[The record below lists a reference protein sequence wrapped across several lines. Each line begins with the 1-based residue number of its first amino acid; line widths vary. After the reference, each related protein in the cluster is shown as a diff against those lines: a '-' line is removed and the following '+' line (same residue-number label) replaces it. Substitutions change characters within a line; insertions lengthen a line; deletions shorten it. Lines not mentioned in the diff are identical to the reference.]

1 MAGTSVKV
9 DLGISHYKKSYE
21 FKTDW
26 YHQRP
31 GSGFFKDLLAD
42 ETAMDDKMRGEI
54 DSVLGLLDRLKDER
68 EKEFDSSQEAR
79 LNRLELLKE
88 ARKRAGEELRGDEDR
103 AVFYPK
109 KKGEEARVMDFSVKN
124 QSGSSSEPLP
134 RRPPVPVSYEL
145 PASYQR
151 SVPVSTSSS
160 TPVSSPSNSTPSTPI
175 RKSSSVTVT
184 LNRRISRESCG
195 SGRESRDSI
204 DASMN
209 EEGVGQRDGRR
220 RPSRESR
227 GSGQE
232 SRDSIDSTMYPGGE
246 VETSGAQEGGV
257 GRVVVKRKQQDMVAE
272 IHEKAEVISK
282 SARKGPEAV
291 SSSVSHARD
300 IEDDPEVAEY
310 LRRIRGVAVPSSGK
324 AEPDKQKEDS
334 RDKAIE
340 SVPTP
345 KTVSVQLNLDLQK
358 SRISAAKAAPTRRKP
373 TADHRRSWRLSN
385 DDTLDEKFAE
395 WEKENI
401 EDVEGRQDSQIEPE
415 VSPMACSAVASHVM
429 EASTREYPKPMLAR
443 RGSSDD
449 VLPRTHPKAKKPAW
463 KSKTYGGIALPAF
476 DEAVKSGGTKKL
488 RKTSTEAMLTA
499 DVVKQA
505 ALDKLNRAAKED
517 RPEREPEKPAWLV
530 EAETRRK
537 LHDRR
542 RHAGPKV
549 KPAEEPEPQGI
560 PVQLRRTGAKLTEGQ
575 DVRKEEEDEEEPE
588 EMEIAVKLRPTGRM
602 MAKEVQREPEKVE
615 FSFKLRPTGIQL
627 VDKEDQDEDRGEES
641 ANAVIPVR
649 LRPVGQRGTAKPRRD
664 EPQEEP
670 EIAVKLRLA
679 RERLDALDA
688 KEEEKRRQEEHVH
701 VPIRMER
708 RYSTEKPKTEAAS
721 NLPVK
726 RPSRGEIHAV
736 TLSQKSM
743 ESAHVVSPMPT
754 RTTAEST
761 PPLTPTTRTPGK
773 ASYKVTPVHDKFSYS
788 EPTWGDDL
796 TYGDRYVKSNGHE
809 LAPSDGMI
817 NGDRYVEDRRN
828 FSQHKPVINGD
839 RYIVDRRDFKQHER
853 ARRDDLINGD
863 RYDRPDSGPQNLAR
877 SNSLTRKTS
886 EDTYPTKRAEHT
898 YDHPIRAD
906 SITRKPSGDK
916 FVQER
921 KKDTYGVIIRAKP
934 VSSLQNGELIAR
946 DVTNES
952 IAPVR
957 TEQDDGWARRD
968 ERYPAQERRAPAQD
982 RREPAVDKRGPAIDR
997 RGPAQDRGEPA
1008 QDRRQP
1014 AHDRREAY
1022 GRSRTEDYG
1031 ASREKRESYGTR
1043 ERKDSRG
1050 SSGERRELYSK
1061 PRRESLT
1068 ITTARPYQTPT
1079 NAKAKPYQAL
1089 SPSYQTQTNA
1099 KVKPF
1104 QASGPSYQAPSNVE
1118 SKQSQPIPAM
1128 TSVYYTPPSSPE
1140 SRSSSSGTR
1149 ASQHVGER
1157 QVSPVRSYV
1166 MDTAPSWDSQVDGA
1180 PRDSRTRVTSP
1191 SRKPEMEPVRVT
1203 AHIDGSE
1210 PIRIEQEPPS
1220 RPARVALA
1228 EATPQGRST
1237 PDQRKTP
1244 SRSAKIKARH
1254 LSSERS
1260 KTVTVTASEVPQ
1272 VQSQRR
1278 ASAEYPQFMIGQRTP
1293 EYPKMRV
1300 EKVGNGYLKHAAV
1313 STVVKAKHIPSS
1325 EQKILVRTHR
1335 HEPDNQQ
1342 LWRGDADVRQ
1352 GEPQRTQEVEPQW
1365 MKDLSEKR
1373 RKGQGRRFSAEIL
1386 SADEQCQPTLSRD
1399 DEVQKEVP
1407 GFLKEFEK
1415 KRRNKGP
1422 GQSPGYR
1429 RPGSSNQSYV

>member
-773 ASYKVTPVHDKFSYS
+773 ASYK
-788 EPTWGDDL
+788 
-796 TYGDRYVKSNGHE
+796 
-809 LAPSDGMI
+809 
-817 NGDRYVEDRRN
+817 
-828 FSQHKPVINGD
+828 
-839 RYIVDRRDFKQHER
+839 
-853 ARRDDLINGD
+853 
-863 RYDRPDSGPQNLAR
+863 
-877 SNSLTRKTS
+877 
-886 EDTYPTKRAEHT
+886 
-898 YDHPIRAD
+898 
-906 SITRKPSGDK
+906 
-916 FVQER
+916 
-921 KKDTYGVIIRAKP
+921 
-934 VSSLQNGELIAR
+934 
-946 DVTNES
+946 
-952 IAPVR
+952 
-957 TEQDDGWARRD
+957 DDGWARRD

-1422 GQSPGYR
+1422 APEVTQVIDRPIYLRIELPGQSPGYR